1 MIVESLICLQLCLPP
16 PIKRKGVGFERER
29 LGFELGIA
37 HHELKIRAILV
48 KLRGPNG
55 DQRIRDFYT
64 QLVNCHLAADAAGVN
79 RSICSQ
85 DIDR

>member
-1 MIVESLICLQLCLPP
+1 MIVESIICLQLCLPP

-37 HHELKIRAILV
+37 HHELKIRAHLV
-48 KLRGPNG
+48 RLKGG
-55 DQRIRDFYT
+55 DGAERVRAFYQ
-64 QLVNCHLAADAAGVN
+64 QLINCHMAADAAGMS
-79 RSICSQ
+79 REICSQ